1 MQDTSRYAVGLDIG
15 TTNVRCVIGRLDDA
29 GVDISIIGASE
40 VPNSGMRR
48 GIVADLNK
56 VARSVD
62 DALAHAER
70 MSGYRAES
78 MAISINGSH
87 ILSTTVDGMIAVGAE
102 SEVSHEDIH
111 RLEGVATMGKVP
123 ANRYVLEFIP
133 HSYSLDGQDGIKD
146 PLGMSGS
153 RLELSANVVSALMPH
168 YTNIQKVAEIN
179 KTPLSVAVP
188 SVTAAS
194 KAVLTEQQIENG
206 VAVVD
211 FGGATTGVAIYE
223 EGDLQ
228 FTGVVPLG
236 GMQVTNDL
244 AIGLKVDP
252 EVAEAVKR
260 EFASANIT
268 GEDKQIPF
276 THGDASYEFSLADI
290 EEIVEAR
297 LEEIIE
303 QVDALFKRSGLKGR
317 LPNGVVIVGGAS
329 KLDGLDEYARTK
341 LDLAVKRGVIRG
353 FTGVTE
359 QVEDPSFAAALG
371 LVLEDA
377 GPGGIESG
385 VGYDAGDRSGG
396 GSVGMLKKFFGRFSA

>member
-15 TTNVRCVIGRLDDA
+15 TTNVRCVIGRLDDT
-29 GVDISIIGASE
+29 GVDISVIGVSE

-62 DALAHAER
+62 DALARAEQ
-70 MSGYRAES
+70 MSGHRAES

-123 ANRYVLEFIP
+123 ANRQVLEFIP

-146 PLGMSGS
+146 PLGMAGA

-168 YTNIQKVAEIN
+168 YANIQKVADIS
-179 KTPLSVAVP
+179 KAALSAAVP
-188 SVTAAS
+188 SAMAAG
-194 KAVLTEQQIENG
+194 KAVLSEQQIENG
-206 VAVVD
+206 VAIID

-223 EGDLQ
+223 EGDLK

-236 GMQVTNDL
+236 GLQVTNDL

-260 EFASANIT
+260 EFASANVT
-268 GEDKQIPF
+268 GEDRQIPF
-276 THGDASYEFSLADI
+276 THAGVDYEFSLADI

-297 LEEIIE
+297 LEEIME
-303 QVDALFKRSGLKGR
+303 QVDVLFKKSGLKGR

-329 KLDGLDEYARTK
+329 KLDGLDEYARTS
-341 LDLAVKRGVIRG
+341 LDLAVKRGVVSG

-359 QVEDPSFAAALG
+359 QVENPSFAAVLG

-377 GPGGIESG
+377 GPGGADSG
-385 VGYDAGDRSGG
+385 IGHSTGPVSGS